1 VTELERKQRARTGRQ
16 PRPGI
21 ASRLEFQMQYQA
33 TTVAEDQPALVP
45 EVDRARW
52 RHACRDLT
60 LKCALQKRAAGVPTY
75 SVPEA
80 AVLMSV
86 SQEHLYR
93 LIRADA
99 FPSVRLRRGGEQGRY
114 VVPARAVEEIL
125 DAAIAAGGR
134 VEADAFVSGGVR

>member
-1 VTELERKQRARTGRQ
+1 
-16 PRPGI
+16 
-21 ASRLEFQMQYQA
+21 MQYQA
-33 TTVAEDQPALVP
+33 TTVTEDQPALVP
-45 EVDRARW
+45 EVDRTRW

-80 AVLMSV
+80 AALMSV

-99 FPSVRLRRGGEQGRY
+99 FPSVRMRRGGEHGRY

-125 DAAIAAGGR
+125 NAAIAAGGR
-134 VEADAFVSGGVR
+134 IEADAFVSGGGQ